1 LVSASADFGILSTV
15 SAEGIKQ
22 VAGSAVLL
30 SALAVQAAG
39 IRFRTARADCDIISD
54 LQALGGK
61 NIGIANEILSV
72 IASVSA
78 FGRIISTDPY
88 RRIRVQAEQRSYFAA
103 EETRIIHT
111 LAESRELEDFSE
123 NRKITVPEET
133 RLDLIEYG
141 TDTIVR
147 TNPPYKERV

>member
-1 LVSASADFGILSTV
+1 
-15 SAEGIKQ
+15 
-22 VAGSAVLL
+22 VL
-30 SALAVQAAG
+30 
-39 IRFRTARADCDIISD
+39 
-54 LQALGGK
+54 
-61 NIGIANEILSV
+61 
-72 IASVSA
+72 
-78 FGRIISTDPY
+78 P
-88 RRIRVQAEQRSYFAA
+88 EQRSYFAA

-133 RLDLIEYG
+133 RLDLREYG